1 MNLWVA
7 QQFQSSLS
15 ATSSRDRQVPQR
27 LGDQTGDRLT
37 EGAQD
42 LPLHEAEKQ
51 QEGKCGPKHGPPNG
65 HHDEDPG
72 SAPQFLTLI
81 MDRAKSDTPAPNLD
95 PRISAKQIVEKTS
108 VDLEISF
115 AEVTDS
121 ALYYCALQPTVT
133 GNLHMQYKNLT

>member
-1 MNLWVA
+1 M
-7 QQFQSSLS
+7 S
-15 ATSSRDRQVPQR
+15 VPTVI
-27 LGDQTGDRLT
+27 LILILACGCNGQTIKPTR
-37 EGAQD
+37 
-42 LPLHEAEKQ
+42 
-51 QEGKCGPKHGPPNG
+51 
-65 HHDEDPG
+65 DEDPG
-72 SAPQFLTLI
+72 SAPQYLTLI